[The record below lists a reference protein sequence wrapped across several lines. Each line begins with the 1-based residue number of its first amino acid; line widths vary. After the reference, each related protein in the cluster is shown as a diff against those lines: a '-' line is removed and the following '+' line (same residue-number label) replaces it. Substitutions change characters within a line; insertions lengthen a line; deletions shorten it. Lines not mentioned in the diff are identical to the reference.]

1 MHVLLNK
8 YASCFGTWDTLKLQ
22 LLKSYFLSNKRKLD
36 QKEIVQRFRAM
47 AFWNIIFSSA
57 GLITFIFP
65 GFANLSPSPS

>member
-36 QKEIVQRFRAM
+36 QKEIVQRFRAI
-47 AFWNIIFSSA
+47 AFWNIISFSA

-65 GFANLSPSPS
+65 GFANLSPS